1 MTVKENES
9 NERVNKILKGL
20 ELTYEKL
27 LAEKK
32 AKNSELVIL
41 RDNKIITVKP

>member
-1 MTVKENES
+1 MTTQEWHETKH
-9 NERVNKILKGL
+9 KIQKGL

-32 AKNSELVIL
+32 AKNGELVIL
-41 RDNKIITVKP
+41 RDNKIVTIRP